1 MTPTLIFT
9 VIPYFLDGVEVFL
22 NDVKSFI
29 SWEDAHRYACSE
41 IDGRRYE
48 IVESVLL

>member
-1 MTPTLIFT
+1 MTPTPIFT
-9 VIPYFLDGVEVFL
+9 VIPYFSDGIEVFL

-29 SWEDAHRYACSE
+29 SWEDAYQYACNE
-41 IDGRRYE
+41 IDGRRFD

>member
-1 MTPTLIFT
+1 MTPTVIFT

-22 NDVKSFI
+22 NDVKSFTN
-29 SWEDAHRYACSE
+29 WKDAHRYANRE